1 MDLRR
6 EELKR
11 LLNRRRR
18 RVRLMLVCLATALSC
33 GVVAGIAAPQILV
46 GGTPQAATG
55 HGPTAKPPDAHP
67 GRAPVVPLELS
78 ARLQADPRETQANA
92 GRWPLL
98 DEPQRRLFLDR
109 YWQLTEMEP
118 AERQKV
124 FEQYT
129 AFRQLPEKRQEYLRE
144 RARKLREFMGTL
156 SPQDQAVLESMGET
170 ERARRLL
177 DLWKARYGTW

>member
-6 EELKR
+6 EELKQI
-11 LLNRRRR
+11 LNRRRR

-33 GVVAGIAAPQILV
+33 GVVAGIAAPQILI
-46 GGTPQAATG
+46 GGTPQAVSG
-55 HGPTAKPPDAHP
+55 HGAAAKPLDGHP
-67 GRAPVVPLELS
+67 GRSPVVPLELS
-78 ARLQADPRETQANA
+78 AEVQFDPRETQANA
-92 GRWPLL
+92 GRWPLMG
-98 DEPQRRLFLDR
+98 EAQRRLVLDR

-118 AERQKV
+118 AERQRV

-156 SPQDQAVLESMGET
+156 SPQDQAVLEGMGET